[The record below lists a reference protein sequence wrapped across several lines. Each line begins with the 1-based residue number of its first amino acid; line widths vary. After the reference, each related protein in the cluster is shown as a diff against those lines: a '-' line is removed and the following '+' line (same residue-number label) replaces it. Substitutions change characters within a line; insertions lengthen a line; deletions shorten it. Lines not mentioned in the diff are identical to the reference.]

1 MTTLGRPFFT
11 APRFLPLV
19 GAAVGAVGAAVY
31 WIGAQIWPTSVAV
44 VVAMLAT
51 ELLSARTGAA
61 VGTPGAIGLQAP
73 ALGLFGFVFAV
84 LLKYNAL
91 MALSAASL
99 PFPLPAN
106 LALGLF
112 MIAGNA
118 ASRAL
123 VVSMKPASHA
133 DLGIAWVLGFAP
145 AALIGLP
152 GLVGLAAAI
161 AARIALMAYFRRK
174 RLVVAAPQ
182 LDLTQHAAEVCFY
195 LGALAARAYI

>member
-1 MTTLGRPFFT
+1 
-11 APRFLPLV
+11 
-19 GAAVGAVGAAVY
+19 
-31 WIGAQIWPTSVAV
+31 
-44 VVAMLAT
+44 MLAT

-61 VGTPGAIGLQAP
+61 VGTPGAIGLPAP
-73 ALGLFGFVFAV
+73 ALGPFGFVFAV

-91 MALSAASL
+91 MALSGASL

-106 LALGLF
+106 VALGLI
-112 MIAGNA
+112 MIAAHA

-123 VVSMKPASHA
+123 VVSMRPASHA

-161 AARIALMAYFRRK
+161 AARIALLAYLRRK
-174 RLVVAAPQ
+174 PLSVAVPQ
-182 LDLTQHAAEVCFY
+182 LEFGQQLTEICFY